1 MGEPAALIESF
12 RTVHAEQTEGRLRWA
27 RHRKP
32 ILLAIGIALFNQL
45 SGIDAILY
53 YLNDIFAAA
62 GFSRVSAD
70 VQAVGIGVANLVA
83 TVLGMSLLDRVGSTQ
98 RQMVGDIGRGV
109 CRGQGGT

>member
-1 MGEPAALIESF
+1 MGEPAVLIESF

-45 SGIDAILY
+45 SGINAILY

-83 TVLGMSLLDRVGSTQ
+83 TVIGMSLIDRSEERRVGKECVST
-98 RQMVGDIGRGV
+98 GRS
-109 CRGQGGT
+109 RWSPYH